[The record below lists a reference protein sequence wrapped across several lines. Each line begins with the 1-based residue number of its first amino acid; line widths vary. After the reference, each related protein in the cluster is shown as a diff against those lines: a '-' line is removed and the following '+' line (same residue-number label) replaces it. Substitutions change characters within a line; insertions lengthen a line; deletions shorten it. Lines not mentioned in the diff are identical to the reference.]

1 MRNPKVL
8 RAKSLGERIARIKS
22 DENVCDTVGGW
33 RARGLDAEMV
43 GMKKKKGNK
52 WRRRPLTRRKNEV
65 ETTHNSGRIDQQ
77 DFCAGGRIIK
87 KSRKEKA
94 ERKKED
100 GKI

>member
-43 GMKKKKGNK
+43 GMKKKKKEING
-52 WRRRPLTRRKNEV
+52 
-65 ETTHNSGRIDQQ
+65 D
-77 DFCAGGRIIK
+77 GGRWLV
-87 KSRKEKA
+87 EKT
-94 ERKKED
+94 K
-100 GKI
+100 